1 MVAPLD
7 GIRVIEF
14 ANFAAAPSAT
24 AIMADL
30 GAEVIKVETIGGDP
44 IRGLMKQAKVPEGE
58 HNPDYPFQFINRGK
72 KGIELNLATD
82 KGAEIARDLIAKSD
96 VVVMN
101 LLPERRE
108 RFGLGTKDLLDIKP
122 DLVIGLLSGYGEVGE
137 EINRPGY
144 DVTAFFSRSGVFGGG
159 TAPGGPPPH
168 ARPGSGDHTT
178 SMALFGAVMAGLRSR
193 DMTGEGQVVEASLL
207 RTATWTISLDL
218 VTSLIDEKPAYDRP
232 RDNALSAM
240 LEAFEAADGRWLQ
253 FAMPDTGDAWVRF
266 CKALDREDLLSNQDF
281 STGRLRY
288 RNMTSLLSTVDETIG
303 AMPSSHWMPRLDEYR
318 CIWAP
323 INDSVSATK
332 APQVRATGAFEVIDH
347 PRVGS
352 FETVAAPFRMHNA
365 PDVGVRGPAP
375 EKGEHT
381 NSVLNE
387 LLDLTDEQLAE
398 LESHGIIGRGQ
409 PND

>member
-1 MVAPLD
+1 MTAPLD

-30 GAEVIKVETIGGDP
+30 GAEVIKVEAIGGDP
-44 IRGLMKQAKVPEGE
+44 IRGLMKQAKTADGE
-58 HNPDYPFQFINRGK
+58 HNPDHPFQFINRGK
-72 KGIELNLATD
+72 KGIELNLD
-82 KGAEIARDLIAKSD
+82 SKSGADIARQLVSKCD

-101 LLPERRE
+101 LLKERRQ
-108 RFGLGTKDLLDIKP
+108 RFGLDTSDLLSIKP

-178 SMALFGAVMAGLRSR
+178 SIALFGAVMAGLRSR
-193 DMTGEGQVVEASLL
+193 DITGEGQVVEASLL

-218 VTSLIDEKPAYDRP
+218 VTSLVDGKPAYDRP
-232 RDNALSAM
+232 REKGLSAM
-240 LEAFEAADGRWLQ
+240 LEAFQASDGRWLQ
-253 FAMPDTGDAWVRF
+253 FAMPDTGDAWQRF
-266 CKALDREDLLSNQDF
+266 CVALDREDLLSREEF

-288 RNMTSLLSTVDETIG
+288 QNMTELLSTLDESIG
-303 AMPSSHWMPRLDEYR
+303 SKPADHWIPRLDEHK

-323 INDSVSATK
+323 INDSASAVED
-332 APQVRATGAFEVIDH
+332 PQVRATGAFETITH
-347 PRVGS
+347 PVVGD
-352 FETVAAPFRMHNA
+352 FETVAAPFRMHDS
-365 PDVGVRGPAP
+365 PEVRVKGPAP
-375 EKGEHT
+375 EKGQHT
-381 NSVLNE
+381 TEVLKE
-387 LLDLTDEQLAE
+387 LLDLSEVEIAN
-398 LESHGIIGRGQ
+398 LESDGVVRRG
-409 PND
+409 

>member
-44 IRGLMKQAKVPEGE
+44 IRGLMKQAKVAEGE

-101 LLPERRE
+101 LLPERRD

-144 DVTAFFSRSGVFGGG
+144 DVTAFSL
-159 TAPGGPPPH
+159 
-168 ARPGSGDHTT
+168 AR
-178 SMALFGAVMAGLRSR
+178 V
-193 DMTGEGQVVEASLL
+193 SL
-207 RTATWTISLDL
+207 
-218 VTSLIDEKPAYDRP
+218 
-232 RDNALSAM
+232 
-240 LEAFEAADGRWLQ
+240 AA
-253 FAMPDTGDAWVRF
+253 
-266 CKALDREDLLSNQDF
+266 
-281 STGRLRY
+281 
-288 RNMTSLLSTVDETIG
+288 
-303 AMPSSHWMPRLDEYR
+303 
-318 CIWAP
+318 
-323 INDSVSATK
+323 
-332 APQVRATGAFEVIDH
+332 
-347 PRVGS
+347 
-352 FETVAAPFRMHNA
+352 
-365 PDVGVRGPAP
+365 
-375 EKGEHT
+375 
-381 NSVLNE
+381 E
-387 LLDLTDEQLAE
+387 LLQAVHLLTPGL
-398 LESHGIIGRGQ
+398 GPVITQ
-409 PND
+409 PL